1 MGSSIELWGPRS
13 FVGGVLLPDY
23 WDAAKE
29 FLKKSDQTLSK
40 LIREYENPSLSSRG
54 DVFYTLIRSIVGQ
67 QISAK
72 AADSVWARF
81 EEMVVMIDPGSIL
94 SCSQQQLRECGLS
107 NRKVEYIHGIS
118 ERWEVD
124 FSSIHWKE
132 IDDDEVISKLT
143 TLRGV
148 GLWTSEMVLIFSLLR
163 KDVFPLGD
171 IGVIRA
177 VEKLYNEGRKMD
189 IVIIEQMAESWRPY
203 RTVATWYLWRS
214 IDSEP
219 VAY

>member
-13 FVGGVLLPDY
+13 IVGRVLLPDY
-23 WDAAKE
+23 WDEAKE

-40 LIREYENPSLSSRG
+40 LINEYENPSLTSRG
-54 DVFYTLIRSIVGQ
+54 DVFYTLIRSIIGQ

-72 AADSVWARF
+72 AADSIWARF

-94 SCSQQQLRECGLS
+94 SCSHQQLRECGLS
-107 NRKVEYIHGIS
+107 NRKVEYIRDIS
-118 ERWEVD
+118 ERWEVE
-124 FSSIHWKE
+124 FSSTSWIE
-132 IDDDEVISKLT
+132 MDDDEAISKLT

-148 GLWTSEMVLIFSLLR
+148 GVWTSEMILIFSLLR

-177 VEKLYNEGRKMD
+177 VEKLYNEGIEMD
-189 IVIIEQMAESWRPY
+189 IAIIEQIAESWRPY
-203 RTVATWYLWRS
+203 RNVETWYLWRS
-214 IDSEP
+214 SDSEP
-219 VAY
+219 VMY

>member
-1 MGSSIELWGPRS
+1 MGR
-13 FVGGVLLPDY
+13 VLLPDY
-23 WDAAKE
+23 WDEAKE

-40 LIREYENPSLSSRG
+40 LINEYENPSLTSRG
-54 DVFYTLIRSIVGQ
+54 DVFYTLIRSIIGQ

-72 AADSVWARF
+72 AADSIWARF

-94 SCSQQQLRECGLS
+94 SCSHEQLRECGLS

-118 ERWEVD
+118 KRWEVD
-124 FSSIHWKE
+124 FSTISWVE
-132 IDDDEVISKLT
+132 MDDDEAISKLT

-148 GLWTSEMVLIFSLLR
+148 GVWTSEMILIFSLLR

-177 VEKLYNEGRKMD
+177 VEKLYNEGIEMD
-189 IVIIEQMAESWRPY
+189 IAIIEQIAESWRPY

-214 IDSEP
+214 IDPEP
-219 VAY
+219 VMY

>member
-13 FVGGVLLPDY
+13 IVGRVLLPDY
-23 WDAAKE
+23 WDEAKE

-40 LIREYENPSLSSRG
+40 LINEYENPSLTSRG
-54 DVFYTLIRSIVGQ
+54 DVFYTLIRSIIGQ

-72 AADSVWARF
+72 AADSIWARF

-94 SCSQQQLRECGLS
+94 SCSHQQLRECGLS
-107 NRKVEYIHGIS
+107 NRKVEYIRDIS
-118 ERWEVD
+118 ERWEVE
-124 FSSIHWKE
+124 FSSTSWIE
-132 IDDDEVISKLT
+132 MDDDEAISKLT

-148 GLWTSEMVLIFSLLR
+148 GVWTSEMILIFSLLR

-177 VEKLYNEGRKMD
+177 VEKLYNEGIEMD
-189 IVIIEQMAESWRPY
+189 IAIIEQIAESWRPY

-219 VAY
+219 VMY